1 MLPVNKEAAV
11 SGKRF
16 RSIFVQHSRIGLIV
30 TVSGMCCFG
39 LVATIQTAPT
49 HGDVM
54 MNTLFRPD
62 LPNIQPIP
70 VPQVDG
76 WTARNTAA
84 RIATLSEQMVVD
96 YSGIS
101 ALLRRMD
108 GAVVDSWS
116 SRECSLL
123 GVDVEGT
130 FAFFTDDFSW
140 SVHVYDLKAAS
151 WVVDA
156 DPDFPRFTLEED
168 GDRVWVVDLDTR
180 HRYRVIEA
188 TSAEPVRARIA

>member
-1 MLPVNKEAAV
+1 
-11 SGKRF
+11 
-16 RSIFVQHSRIGLIV
+16 
-30 TVSGMCCFG
+30 
-39 LVATIQTAPT
+39 
-49 HGDVM
+49 M
-54 MNTLFRPD
+54 MNTLFRPN
-62 LPNIQPIP
+62 LSNIQPIP

-76 WTARNTAA
+76 WTMRSTAT
-84 RIATLSEQMVVD
+84 RIATLSEQLIVD

-101 ALLRRMD
+101 AMLRRMD
-108 GAVVDSWS
+108 GSVMDSWS

-130 FAFFTDDFSW
+130 LAFFTDDLSW
-140 SVHVYDLKAAS
+140 AIHVYDLKTAD
-151 WVVDA
+151 WVVDV

-188 TSAEPVRARIA
+188 ASAEPARAQIA

>member
-1 MLPVNKEAAV
+1 MTDLAV
-11 SGKRF
+11 
-16 RSIFVQHSRIGLIV
+16 IYVGLR
-30 TVSGMCCFG
+30 T
-39 LVATIQTAPT
+39 TIQTAPT

-54 MNTLFRPD
+54 TNTLFRPD

-70 VPQVDG
+70 VPRMDG
-76 WTARNTAA
+76 WTARNTATS
-84 RIATLSEQMVVD
+84 IATLSAQLVVD

-101 ALLRRMD
+101 ALLRRVD

-123 GVDVEGT
+123 GVDVEGS
-130 FAFFTDDFSW
+130 FAFFTNDFSW
-140 SVHVYDLKAAS
+140 SVHVYNLKTAR
-151 WVVDA
+151 WVVDT

-180 HRYRVIEA
+180 HRYRIIEA
-188 TSAEPVRARIA
+188 ISAAPARARIA